1 LGVRILEIKYEGDEE
16 RMLIFMNDDI
26 DGIKEI
32 ESGENFEVVKKKLK
46 DVKIEEINIKMNKLK
61 IEK

>member
-1 LGVRILEIKYEGDEE
+1 MEIKYEGDEE